1 MINQYKVK
9 KPIFIL
15 APMDDVTDSPFRS
28 LIRDLAPPDLFFT
41 EFTNVDGLQSKGRVV
56 VKDKIT
62 NFEKSSNLIAQIW
75 GLNPDNFYLTAQQII
90 GKEFG
95 QFRGVDLNM
104 GCPEKNVTKNGACSA
119 LINNRELAKS
129 IIDSTLKGLQGKL
142 PLSVKTRLGYDH
154 IDYSWHE
161 FLLHQKIDMLI
172 IHGRTKAQMS
182 KVPADWEAIN
192 EIRKLRDKIA
202 PNTLIIGNGDVQSK
216 VDAISKLKK
225 YKLDGIMIGRA
236 IFNDPYLFSDH
247 SPWAK
252 LDRLAK
258 LDIYKKHIE
267 YFEQR
272 WGDRKPARILNKF
285 CKVYINNFEGS
296 KELREDLMASRSLGE
311 LKAKIL
317 KLEIKS

>member
-1 MINQYKVK
+1 MNNKYKLK

-28 LIRDLAPPDLFFT
+28 LIKDLAAPDLFFT
-41 EFTNVDGLQSKGRVV
+41 EFTNVDGLQSNGRAV

-62 NFEKSSNLIAQIW
+62 NSEKSSNLIAQIW

-90 GKEFG
+90 AKDYG
-95 QFRGVDLNM
+95 QFCGVDLNM

-129 IIDSTLKGLQGKL
+129 IIDNTLKGLQGKL
-142 PLSVKTRLGYDH
+142 PLSVKTRLGYSH

-161 FLLHQKIDMLI
+161 FLLHQKIDMLV

-216 VDAISKLKK
+216 ADAILKAKK

-247 SPWAK
+247 STWLK
-252 LDRLAK
+252 LNRSAK

-272 WGDRKPARILNKF
+272 WGDRKPVRILNKF

-296 KELREDLMASRSLGE
+296 KELREDLMASRSLEE

-317 KLEIKS
+317 NLEIKS